1 MASRTRYRIGRHFFL
16 EMDRAP
22 LLSSLKVTYA
32 VASNT
37 DGASIFLDGNRGE
50 LFQIRTLVD
59 ASGESDV
66 QRLMRDY
73 YNTTGA
79 IHRVRHDW
87 QDYGDYLVDHVL
99 PNSDAI
105 LKVIGGVRRA
115 QPTHFI
121 DCVWTL
127 YPIRN
132 RNVVVES

>member
-37 DGASIFLDGNRGE
+37 DGASIYLDGSRGE

-59 ASGESDV
+59 ASGERDV
-66 QRLMRDY
+66 QQLMRDY
-73 YNTTGA
+73 HNTTGA
-79 IHRVRHDW
+79 IHRVRFDW

-99 PNSDAI
+99 PNPDAI

-115 QPTHFI
+115 NPTHFI
-121 DCVWTL
+121 KCVWTL